1 MMDTGN
7 FYFAFAVTLAVIGLA
22 VAVYLVK
29 SKRLRY
35 QEMKDIVT
43 MLVCQ
48 AEQQIPKETGPQ
60 KLQWVLD
67 RCAELGITKVI
78 PETALRAIIEFTVFW
93 INQNKAPKLP
103 ATGGQGQPPGDGPGR
118 PSDQP
123 PATDGTAQ
131 AASPATIDAVDALLF
146 AGLVGQPAKRARR
159 RQALAT
165 DSPSGSGE
173 ASAEN

>member
-7 FYFAFAVTLAVIGLA
+7 FYVAFFVTLAVIGVAL
-22 VAVYLVK
+22 AVYLVG

-67 RCAELGITKVI
+67 RCKELGITKVI

-93 INQNKAPKLP
+93 INQNRSPKLP
-103 ATGGQGQPPGDGPGR
+103 ATGGQGEKQPPPGDGTGGPG
-118 PSDQP
+118 DQQ
-123 PATDGTAQ
+123 PAA
-131 AASPATIDAVDALLF
+131 IDAVDAF
-146 AGLVGQPAKRARR
+146 VYAGMMAPPARRARR
-159 RQALAT
+159 RQAMGT
-165 DSPSGSGE
+165 DGHGGSGE